1 MEDIYVRQT
10 DDGDALY
17 CSKCKAEILHTEQE
31 FQRLVKHYNID
42 LAKVSRDTDKNVR
55 QNLNKTNNSI
65 IFTIFGIYQLY
76 NFVY

>member
-42 LAKVSRDTDKNVR
+42 LAKITKETDKECKAKLKQV
-55 QNLNKTNNSI
+55 K
-65 IFTIFGIYQLY
+65 
-76 NFVY
+76 

>member
-1 MEDIYVRQT
+1 MNNHFGYCDRCYKKIIDMEDIYVRQT

-42 LAKVSRDTDKNVR
+42 LAKITKETDKECKAKLK
-55 QNLNKTNNSI
+55 QNK
-65 IFTIFGIYQLY
+65 
-76 NFVY
+76 